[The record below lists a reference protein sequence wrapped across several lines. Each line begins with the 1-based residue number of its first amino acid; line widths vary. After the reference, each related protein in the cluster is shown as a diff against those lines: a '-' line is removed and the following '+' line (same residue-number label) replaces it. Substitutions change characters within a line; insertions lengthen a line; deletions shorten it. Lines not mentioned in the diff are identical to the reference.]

1 MKYLAMKSRHKN
13 DNALD
18 TTSIRMTTRKRLTPI
33 LLALLLSALSFQPA
47 WAVDRAE
54 KASGF
59 YEDALV
65 RMQNKDAKGAIVQ
78 LKNALQQDSKML
90 PALVLLGKA
99 YLDSGAP
106 LGAERVLADAE
117 RLGADRSQIIAMQV
131 EVYNLLGKNKAL
143 LERFSPE
150 GLPPDVKYKVL
161 VTRGYA
167 QIDLEQTRAAIQ
179 SLEQARQ
186 IDPAGT

>member
-1 MKYLAMKSRHKN
+1 
-13 DNALD
+13 
-18 TTSIRMTTRKRLTPI
+18 MTTRKPLNRI
-33 LLALLLSALSFQPA
+33 LLILLLGTLFPHAGFA
-47 WAVDRAE
+47 ADREE
-54 KASGF
+54 KASDY

-65 RMQNKDAKGAIVQ
+65 RMQRKDTKGAIVQ

-131 EVYNLLGKNKAL
+131 EVYNLLGRNQDL
-143 LERFSPE
+143 LERFSPD

-161 VTRGYA
+161 VTRG
-167 QIDLEQTRAAIQ
+167 LRANR
-179 SLEQARQ
+179 SGPDARS
-186 IDPAGT
+186 DPVAGTGPADRPQ